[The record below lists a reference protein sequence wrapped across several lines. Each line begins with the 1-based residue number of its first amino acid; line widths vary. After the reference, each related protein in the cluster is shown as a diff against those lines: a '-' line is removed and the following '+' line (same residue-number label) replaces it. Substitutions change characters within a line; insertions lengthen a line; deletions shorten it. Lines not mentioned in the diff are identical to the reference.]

1 MGIAAAKGL
10 GIKMIGIGPKDLID
24 GVEQLVLG
32 ILWQLIRM
40 WVSMSINLKDTPEII
55 KLAFDGE
62 DPRAVFKL

>member
-1 MGIAAAKGL
+1 MGIAAAKGV

-32 ILWQLIRM
+32 ILWQVIRM
-40 WVSMSINLKDTPEII
+40 WVSASINLKDTPEII
-55 KLAFDGE
+55 KLAKDGE